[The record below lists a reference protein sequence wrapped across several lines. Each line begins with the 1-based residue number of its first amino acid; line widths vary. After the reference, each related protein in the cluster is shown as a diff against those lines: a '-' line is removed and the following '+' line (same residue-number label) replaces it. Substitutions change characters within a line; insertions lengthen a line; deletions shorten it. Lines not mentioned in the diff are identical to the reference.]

1 MNTILCL
8 GIVLVGALVA
18 EKIISYLKI
27 PAITSYILLGILL
40 GPHAFNIIGEGLLA
54 SSELLSNVVLGFIA
68 FHIGKNFSFESF
80 KKIGKAVILISLFE
94 TAGAWAIVTAGVHFI
109 AHHPFHEAIV
119 FGSIAAAT
127 APATTMM
134 VIRQYKA
141 RGTFTEIL
149 LGIVAIDDAWGIIIF
164 SLSISI
170 AQIFQIGQFSELAI
184 FLITMTA
191 VGKIIL
197 SMILGS
203 IIAILVSKLSIY
215 IKKSEHMLTF
225 LLGAILINTGLALF
239 FGFSPL
245 LSNIFFGAVIVN
257 IDKTAF
263 RFFDSLS
270 NIDWPLY
277 VMFYVLAGA
286 NLEIGTLPALGL
298 IGSVYII
305 CRVIGKIGG
314 AFVGGIF
321 TGSGKKCDKLHGT
334 GAYTSGGCRSWT
346 CNDGKNKYSRY
357 RCNHIQHNYCNN
369 RHLRNIGSRSNALHA
384 FKGWGYLIMKNKCLY
399 KCSIQEEKL
408 FQFLYFHFS

>member
-1 MNTILCL
+1 MNTILCI
-8 GIVLVGALVA
+8 GIILVVAIIA
-18 EKIISYLKI
+18 EKIVNYIKI

-40 GPHAFNIIGEGLLA
+40 GPYALKITGEGLLA

-68 FHIGKNFSFESF
+68 FHIGKNFSLESF
-80 KKIGKAVILISLFE
+80 KKIGKVVISISLFE
-94 TAGAWAIVTAGVHFI
+94 TAGAWAIVTAGVYFI
-109 AHHPFHEAIV
+109 AHQPLYEAMV
-119 FGSIAAAT
+119 FGAIAAAT

-170 AQIFQIGQFSELAI
+170 AQIFQIGQFSELAM
-184 FLITMTA
+184 FLITMRA

-203 IIAILVSKLSIY
+203 IIAILVSKISIY
-215 IKKSEHMLTF
+215 IKKGEHMLTF

-245 LSNIFFGAVIVN
+245 LSNMFFGAVIVN

-305 CRVIGKIGG
+305 CRVIGKMGG
-314 AFVGGIF
+314 SFVGGIF
-321 TGSGKKCDKLHGT
+321 A
-334 GAYTSGGCRSWT
+334 GAERNVTNYMGLALIPQAGVALGLAMMARTSLPTIGATIFSTIVATTVIYEILGPIAT
-346 CNDGKNKYSRY
+346 RY
-357 RCNHIQHNYCNN
+357 
-369 RHLRNIGSRSNALHA
+369 ALSKA
-384 FKGWGYLIMKNKCLY
+384 GDI
-399 KCSIQEEKL
+399 
-408 FQFLYFHFS
+408 